1 MQIENNNQEI
11 KILEDRITIKPK
23 KIENHTIEELEQKI
37 INYLYNLKYY
47 DSNDAALVKEL
58 FNKKRLDS
66 ANI

>member
-1 MQIENNNQEI
+1 MKFENKNQEI
-11 KILEDRITIKPK
+11 EILEDSVTIRTK
-23 KIENHTIEELEQKI
+23 KEDNHSIGELEQKI